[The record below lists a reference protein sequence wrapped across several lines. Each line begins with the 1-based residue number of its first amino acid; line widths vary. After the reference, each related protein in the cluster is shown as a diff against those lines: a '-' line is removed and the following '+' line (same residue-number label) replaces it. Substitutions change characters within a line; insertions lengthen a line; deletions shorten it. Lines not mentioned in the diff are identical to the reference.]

1 MAKETASNSTI
12 MEAMCTALSRYTD
25 PAAVSAQIV
34 TKMITSKVTKSL
46 VRKIIIDPVQGRLI
60 PKITGSG
67 WDKSREIFNAFLTIF
82 DDEALSNIL
91 NINTNKTKE
100 LKDYLANHSPYYP
113 FYIWKDDAEDEN
125 DYTKII
131 RYNDAILYIA
141 VKFNRNKEYVTS
153 VGFDIYFISPTHKV
167 YEYFVDEIEKAR
179 EYIDHGYAN
188 KFNRRI
194 KVIQMGAG
202 GRGRFQVNYATVPTT
217 IILAPEVNDALETVI
232 KTVGKSDEL
241 RNTYEVNKTVG
252 VLLWGPPGTGKSTIV
267 RYLAMRLKRSL
278 ILVGADDLN
287 EAINYT
293 KENSRDDSKFIILIE
308 DIDFKFVD
316 RRKLAKGNT
325 KSKANKDEDDEGGLA
340 MNPMFAQTDT
350 LFQVLDGVLADSNLM
365 VCATTNYKDRL
376 DPALIRPGRFDH
388 DIEVVGLAYHEAVQV
403 CEQFNVKPEDIELEK
418 FPIPINPGALQA
430 KIIKFKTLE

>member
-1 MAKETASNSTI
+1 
-12 MEAMCTALSRYTD
+12 
-25 PAAVSAQIV
+25 
-34 TKMITSKVTKSL
+34 L
-46 VRKIIIDPVQGRLI
+46 VRKIIIDPVQGRLV
-60 PKITGSG
+60 PKIIGAG
-67 WDKSREIFNAFLTIF
+67 YDRAREIFNAFLEIF
-82 DDEALSNIL
+82 DNETLANIL
-91 NINTNKTKE
+91 NVNE
-100 LKDYLANHSPYYP
+100 LKIEDIKECMATDSPYYP
-113 FYIWKDDAEDEN
+113 IHYWKYQVEDEGS
-125 DYTKII
+125 YTKII
-131 RYNDAILYIA
+131 RYKDALLYIL
-141 VKFNRNKEYVTS
+141 
-153 VGFDIYFISPTHKV
+153 VGFDKRGEYNITVSFEIYFISPTHKV

-179 EYIDHGYAN
+179 EYIEKGYAE

-194 KVIQMGAG
+194 KVIQMTGG
-202 GRGRFQVNYATVPTT
+202 GRGRFQVSYATVPTT
-217 IILAPEVNDALETVI
+217 IILAPDVNDQLETVI
-232 KTVGKSDEL
+232 KTVDKSDEL
-241 RNTYEVNKTVG
+241 RTTYEVNKTVG

-293 KENSRDDSKFIILIE
+293 KENSRDDTKFIILIE

-316 RRKLAKGNT
+316 RRKLAKSSASK
-325 KSKANKDEDDEGGLA
+325 KSSKKGEDEDDDSGVA

-388 DIEVVGLAYHEAVQV
+388 SIEVVGLAYHEAVRV
-403 CEQFNVKPEDIELEK
+403 CESFNVKPEDIELEK
-418 FPIPINPGALQA
+418 FPVPINPGALQA